1 MATPYLQ
8 ILHEEVP
15 STQEIARARF
25 DALPI
30 AVIAS
35 SQTAGR
41 GRSGATWETAPRALA
56 VSLAFRRS
64 GGDLR
69 PFSLMAGVAA
79 CRATEQPCLLKWPN
93 DVLLDDQKTGGILV
107 EESDDVVVVGL
118 GMNLWWP
125 DPPDVVGA
133 LFGVDPGQARHVE
146 IGALWAAEMMSL
158 LDGDGWAED
167 EYRDLCSTIGRE
179 ITWEPDG
186 SGVAIE
192 VSAAG
197 ELIVEGLEGRQVIR
211 SGAVWH
217 VRA

>member
-8 ILHEEVP
+8 IRQEEVP
-15 STQEIARARF
+15 STQEIARAQF
-25 DALPI
+25 DAMPI
-30 AVIAS
+30 VVIAS

-41 GRSGATWETAPRALA
+41 GRSGATWQTAPRALA
-56 VSLAFRRS
+56 VSLAFRPS

-79 CRATEQPCLLKWPN
+79 CRATEQQCLLKWPN
-93 DVLLDDQKTGGILV
+93 DVLLDDLKTGGILV

-125 DPPDVVGA
+125 APPDEVGA
-133 LFGVDPGQARHVE
+133 LFEVDPGQARHVE

-167 EYRDLCSTIGRE
+167 EYRDLCSTLGRE
-179 ITWEPDG
+179 ITWEPGG
-186 SGVAIE
+186 SGVAVE

-197 ELIVEGLEGRQVIR
+197 ELIVEGLDGRRPIR

-217 VRA
+217 VRD